1 MEELLPPP
9 VIEKAKVIEKLSA
22 GRQAIRRE
30 LFEMVME
37 SFNSKESQEIV
48 KQTSETTLRTRIR
61 NNDE

>member
-1 MEELLPPP
+1 VEEQLLP
-9 VIEKAKVIEKLSA
+9 VIEKVKEKLSA

-37 SFNSKESQEIV
+37 SFESKESQEIV
-48 KQTSETTLRTRIR
+48 KQNGETTLRTRIR

>member
-1 MEELLPPP
+1 LEELLPP
-9 VIEKAKVIEKLSA
+9 VIEKVKEKLSA

-37 SFNSKESQEIV
+37 SFESKESQEIV
-48 KQTSETTLRTRIR
+48 KQTGETTLRTRIR